1 MSMVWLRLFIV
12 CSTHKTN
19 AAFPAHCQKAHY
31 DKHYEK
37 DNWKE
42 IIIYNTSTATTAVG
56 GYHLDYPIAYIYIH
70 MYHSMLAC

>member
-1 MSMVWLRLFIV
+1 MATAIHSVLYTQDK
-12 CSTHKTN
+12 CSL
-19 AAFPAHCQKAHY
+19 PSHCQKAHY